1 MMRNLVRLLTLLGLL
16 LNWTQRR
23 LDSAAGGVNRG
34 PGTLHQYSAAKILA
48 VLAAALVGACG
59 VHYARPTISADEMEA
74 ARRSIV
80 ATSPLV
86 SAGHSTQASAVMLD
100 NVVQR
105 MTAASQPLCAAYLH
119 APCKFQVALDSSMV
133 PRAEAYGQERIVVT
147 AGMMNL
153 LDNEDEVA
161 AVLGHEFGHHL
172 AGHIGQRIAR
182 DMAAGTAASAAL
194 GAVVPFGGVAAW
206 LLGQGAAELGAGAAR
221 LTFSKEEEREA
232 DYLDAYLAARAGYD
246 LDRAGQLWV
255 KLAQNSPREST
266 GPLDSHPAGPERLA
280 AWRRTTNEIRA
291 SSDLMP
297 RQIGF

>member
-1 MMRNLVRLLTLLGLL
+1 M
-16 LNWTQRR
+16 Q
-23 LDSAAGGVNRG
+23 D
-34 PGTLHQYSAAKILA
+34 
-48 VLAAALVGACG
+48 
-59 VHYARPTISADEMEA
+59 
-74 ARRSIV
+74 
-80 ATSPLV
+80 
-86 SAGHSTQASAVMLD
+86 SAVMLN

-119 APCKFQVALDSSMV
+119 APCKFQVALDPSMV
-133 PRAEAYGQERIVVT
+133 PRAEAYDQERIVVT

-182 DMAAGTAASAAL
+182 DMAAGTAASAVL

-232 DYLDAYLAARAGYD
+232 DYLDAYLVARAGYD
-246 LDRAGQLWV
+246 LDRAGRLWV

-280 AWRRTTNEIRA
+280 AWQRTTNEIRA
-291 SSDLMP
+291 SSDLVP
-297 RQIGF
+297 RQIGS